1 MTDAMRILVVDDDEV
16 DALITKRLLRNSFG
30 SECSV
35 EWVND
40 WESGSRAIENNTYT
54 VCLVDHR
61 LGSDDGLEL
70 VRHAVD
76 RGCTAPIILFTGMTS
91 SDVAIESM
99 KAGAA
104 DYLDKSEL
112 SEPLLSKSI
121 RYALARKEHHKY
133 EIDAKELLK
142 KKNQELS
149 DLYETAHQFVDNV
162 SHEFRTPLTVIRE
175 FSSILADGLAGDLNE
190 EQQKY
195 LGIVLNR
202 TDDLG
207 LMIDDM
213 LDISKIEAGLL
224 GVFRR
229 KVTVGDIIERVRI
242 TLERKSLN
250 FEVGLEFDIQ
260 DETCCVFCDPENIAR
275 VIINLGVNAIKF
287 SGKNGHVKIWAML
300 NIAGSQIEIGVTDN
314 GPGISTEDMQVIF
327 DRFKQVGKITKSS
340 TKGFGLGLNIA
351 QELVRLN
358 LGSMSVKSDLGS
370 GSTFSFDIPVFNLG
384 IIVKKYV
391 EHIERVADG
400 SSGQVALFTTIVSK
414 DIDPQESEKIE
425 LFLQQ
430 QLRLS
435 DLLVKKDASTWLLCT
450 HQNRLELEVT
460 VKRYQNALIAAN
472 DDVLNDDLPDISYH
486 AQGLWDLSD
495 QSDDFVRA
503 FVLV

>member
-1 MTDAMRILVVDDDEV
+1 MTDGMKILVVDDDEV
-16 DALITKRLLRNSFG
+16 DAQITQRLLHKSFG
-30 SECSV
+30 SECNV
-35 EWVND
+35 EWVSD
-40 WESGSRAIENNTYT
+40 WESGSRAIETNTYT

-91 SDVAIESM
+91 SEVAIESM

-104 DYLDKSEL
+104 DYLDKGEL

-121 RYALARKEHHKY
+121 RYALARKEHHRY

-162 SHEFRTPLTVIRE
+162 SHEFRTPLTVIKE
-175 FSSILADGLAGDLNE
+175 FTSILADGLAGELNE

-224 GVFRR
+224 GVFR
-229 KVTVGDIIERVRI
+229 KKTTVGEIMERIRV
-242 TLERKSLN
+242 TLERKALN
-250 FEVGLEFDIQ
+250 FEVGFEFDIQ
-260 DETCCVFCDPENIAR
+260 DENCSVFCDPENIAR
-275 VIINLGVNAIKF
+275 VIINLGFNAIKF
-287 SGKNGHVKIWAML
+287 SGKNGQVKVWATL
-300 NIAGSQIEIGVTDN
+300 NSEGSQIEIGVTDN

-327 DRFKQVGKITKSS
+327 DRFKQVGKVTKSS

-358 LGSMSVKSDLGS
+358 LGSMSVKSNLGS
-370 GSTFSFDIPVFNLG
+370 GSTFSFDIPAFDLD
-384 IIVKKYV
+384 IIVKKYA
-391 EHIERVADG
+391 EYIERAADG
-400 SSGQVALFTTIVSK
+400 SSRQIALFTTTVPE
-414 DIDPQESEKIE
+414 DVDPLESEKIE

-430 QLRLS
+430 QLRRS
-435 DLLVKKDASTWLLCT
+435 DLLVKKDAGTWLLCT
-450 HQNRLELEVT
+450 HQNRLELEET
-460 VKRYQNALIAAN
+460 VMRYQNALIVTN
-472 DDVLNDDLPDISYH
+472 DDVLNDDLPEISYLTR
-486 AQGLWDLSD
+486 GLWDLKD
-495 QSDDFVRA
+495 QRGDFVRA
-503 FVLV
+503 FVSA